1 MLSIKSINLRG
12 CWNLETI
19 NDECPICRSSI
30 LESCVEC
37 SNSIEYTKNSNS
49 IEHTKNS
56 NSIEYTKNS
65 NSIEHTKNSNSETN
79 CISIMGECTHV
90 YHLHCIEKWTKTKNV
105 CPLDNKKWEYKKPIC
120 KHNCVDNGQYNIR

>member
-37 SNSIEYTKNSNS
+37 
-49 IEHTKNS
+49 S